1 MLLIKNC
8 RIIDPANQL
17 DQIGDIAIKDGVI
30 EAVGQV
36 DENQPYDR
44 IIDASGFIA
53 APGLIDVHVHFRDP
67 GFTYKEDLMS
77 GSLAA
82 ARGGFTSVLCMANTS
97 PIADNAAVIK
107 DIQER
112 SKDCP
117 VHLYQAAA
125 ISKGFKGKELTDMKQ
140 LKEMGVPCFTDD
152 GLPLMNAGL
161 VREAMV
167 QAASLDCVLSFHEE
181 DPAFVHGSGINEG
194 AVSEAMGLM
203 GAMRDAE
210 NVMVARDCMLAAAT
224 GASVSIQHISSKEA
238 VAMVRFAKQLNPK
251 IVAEV
256 TPHHFTLNET
266 AVQKVG
272 TLAKMNPPLREEADR
287 QAILAGLQDNTIEII
302 ATDHAPHSAE
312 EKNREFVKAPSG
324 IIGLETSLALGISE
338 LVHKKILTMSQ
349 LIEKMSV
356 NPARVYKLP
365 GGTLSVGAAADL
377 VLFDENEKWQVADFA
392 SKANNSP
399 FIGWKLNGKVKMTVL
414 AGKVVYEDGAE

>member
-1 MLLIKNC
+1 
-8 RIIDPANQL
+8 
-17 DQIGDIAIKDGVI
+17 
-30 EAVGQV
+30 
-36 DENQPYDR
+36 
-44 IIDASGFIA
+44 
-53 APGLIDVHVHFRDP
+53 
-67 GFTYKEDLMS
+67 
-77 GSLAA
+77 
-82 ARGGFTSVLCMANTS
+82 
-97 PIADNAAVIK
+97 
-107 DIQER
+107 
-112 SKDCP
+112 
-117 VHLYQAAA
+117 
-125 ISKGFKGKELTDMKQ
+125 
-140 LKEMGVPCFTDD
+140 
-152 GLPLMNAGL
+152 
-161 VREAMV
+161 
-167 QAASLDCVLSFHEE
+167 
-181 DPAFVHGSGINEG
+181 
-194 AVSEAMGLM
+194 
-203 GAMRDAE
+203 
-210 NVMVARDCMLAAAT
+210 
-224 GASVSIQHISSKEA
+224 
-238 VAMVRFAKQLNPK
+238 MVRFAKQLNPK

-266 AVQKVG
+266 AVQKAA

-287 QAILAGLQDNTIEII
+287 QAILTGLQDDTIEII

-399 FIGWKLNGKVKMTVL
+399 FIGWELSGKVKRTVL